1 MFGICLSK
9 SRKARLPP
17 LCHQISPK
25 FIKNIRICQK
35 YLKKSAQINE
45 NMGDLWG
52 AASFVEKMVNFPCRH
67 KVSKN

>member
-1 MFGICLSK
+1 MFGIYLSK

-52 AASFVEKMVNFPCRH
+52 AAC
-67 KVSKN
+67 